1 MIRVYSSL
9 NVIFTNEKISQMD
22 LELMIRFL
30 NDDLNE
36 KEKAELTG
44 WLKEHEGNRKKFE
57 HVKLLWE
64 KSHQLKAFEEIN
76 ATEDWEI
83 IRPHLKPKYQVHAK
97 KIPLTSFVL
106 KVAVL
111 LVFAFI
117 LTFGLYKIIHFIPKG
132 ETINIVSA
140 ESIQNFSLPDGTS
153 VTLNKNSFI
162 TYNKKFN
169 KNHREIFFSGEAYF
183 EVIKG
188 NRLPFVIRTNNSTI
202 QVVGTR
208 FNIRDDSSSVTV
220 TVISGKIWLYET
232 ENRQNQVKLVK
243 NETASFEYATRKIIY
258 GQTSDLNFLSWK
270 TGRFEFF
277 KTPTVDVL
285 NTIATY
291 FNKKLIIRSPV
302 RDSITGVFENQ
313 PLNDI
318 LKEIELTS
326 SLKIENQQHYII
338 VRK

>member
-1 MIRVYSSL
+1 MSYLRTKMISP
-9 NVIFTNEKISQMD
+9 MD
-22 LELMIRFL
+22 LELIIRFL
-30 NDDLNE
+30 RDDLND

-44 WLKEHEGNRKKFE
+44 WIEHESNRKKFE
-57 HVKLLWE
+57 HIKNLWE
-64 KSHQLKAFEEIN
+64 KFHQLKSFEEIN
-76 ATEDWEI
+76 VKEDWEL
-83 IRPHLKPKYQVHAK
+83 IRPHLKPKYQLHAK
-97 KIPLTSFVL
+97 KLPLTSFIL
-106 KVAVL
+106 KVAL
-111 LVFAFI
+111 LLIFAFI
-117 LTFGLYKIIHFIPKG
+117 LTFGLYKIIHYMPKDDA
-132 ETINIVSA
+132 VSIISY
-140 ESIQNFSLPDGTS
+140 EGIKDFSLPDGTS

-162 TYNKKFN
+162 TYNKRFN
-169 KNHREIFFSGEAYF
+169 RNHREIFFSGEAYF

-232 ENRQNQVKLVK
+232 GNRQNQVRLVK
-243 NETASFEYATRKIIY
+243 NETASFEYATKKIIY
-258 GQTSDLNFLSWK
+258 GQNSDLNFLSWK
-270 TGRFEFF
+270 TGRFAFI

-291 FNKKLIIRSPV
+291 FNKKLIIHSPL

-313 PLNDI
+313 PLGEI

-326 SLKIENQQHYII
+326 SLKIENQQDYII

>member
-1 MIRVYSSL
+1 
-9 NVIFTNEKISQMD
+9 MD
-22 LELMIRFL
+22 LELIIRFL
-30 NDDLNE
+30 RDDLND

-44 WLKEHEGNRKKFE
+44 WIEEHESNSKKFE
-57 HVKLLWE
+57 HIKNLWE

-76 ATEDWEI
+76 VKEDWELV
-83 IRPHLKPKYQVHAK
+83 RPHLKPKYQLHAK
-97 KIPLTSFVL
+97 KLPLTSFIL

-111 LVFAFI
+111 LIFAFI
-117 LTFGLYKIIHFIPKG
+117 LTFGLYKIIHDMPKDN
-132 ETINIVSA
+132 TVSIISS
-140 ESIQNFSLPDGTS
+140 EGIEDFYLPDGTS

-162 TYNKKFN
+162 KYNKRFN
-169 KNHREIFFSGEAYF
+169 KNHREIFFGGEAYF

-188 NRLPFVIRTNNSTI
+188 NRLPFVVRTSNSTI

-232 ENRQNQVKLVK
+232 GNRQNQVRLVK
-243 NETASFEYATRKIIY
+243 NETASFEYATKRIIY
-258 GQTSDLNFLSWK
+258 GQNSDLNFLSWK
-270 TGRFEFF
+270 TGRFEFI
-277 KTPTVDVL
+277 KTPTIDVL

-291 FNKKLIIRSPV
+291 FNKQLIIHSPV

-326 SLKIENQQHYII
+326 SLKIENQQDYII